1 MKTHI
6 IMKQFK
12 LIGDGTRQIF
22 SNEKD
27 AMKAYRKEVMGL
39 TTEVDNG
46 ELDLTEDFTVKLLY
60 RNVNE
65 ETGEK
70 TEWNIYNQCT
80 FFAKEDP
87 NAPGQDQDP
96 DKDDQD
102 DDDADQ
108 DDQDDDLDDDDEEEN
123 KTIPVYGP
131 VSSSEPTTTLTGN
144 QKTSKR

>member
-1 MKTHI
+1 
-6 IMKQFK
+6 MKQFK

-80 FFAKEDP
+80 F
-87 NAPGQDQDP
+87 
-96 DKDDQD
+96 
-102 DDDADQ
+102 
-108 DDQDDDLDDDDEEEN
+108 LSL
-123 KTIPVYGP
+123 IHI
-131 VSSSEPTTTLTGN
+131 
-144 QKTSKR
+144 